1 MVGEDMMALRIAV
14 LTVSDTRNEAT
25 DHSGQALVTHLENAG
40 HLLADRAI
48 ITDDRY
54 KVRAVLSQWIADET
68 IHVVLV
74 TGGTGFAR
82 RDVTP
87 EAVLP
92 LLDKT
97 IDGFGEMFRALSI
110 ADVGSSTVQSRA
122 VGGLANNTVI
132 FCLPG
137 STGACELAWNKIIAA
152 QLDSNNKPCNFV
164 TAIQGD

>member
-25 DHSGQALVTHLENAG
+25 DHSGQTLVTHLENAG